1 MPKLIR
7 ERKSKNSRI
16 NPIASSRNVGGGGRM
31 ASTSTSTANHM
42 ASASQSTRRGQ
53 GFEFKHSLGQHILK
67 NPLVIKGIIDKAAIQ
82 PTDVVLEIGP
92 GTGNLTAQLLPV
104 CKKLICVEYDSRMCA
119 ELAKR
124 FQYSPDKHKLTVIH
138 GDFLK
143 VDLPFFDV
151 CVSNTP
157 YQVEC
162 MCSVCVCVCVC
173 VCVLLCTYVLLFI
186 FIISSMQHTHTRTP
200 HVHIDFG
207 PSDVQAAGTS
217 TPVQMR
223 AADVPA

>member
-173 VCVLLCTYVLLFI
+173 VCSVVHICVIIYIHHLFDAT
-186 FIISSMQHTHTRTP
+186 HTHTHAARTHRFRP
-200 HVHIDFG
+200 L
-207 PSDVQAAGTS
+207 
-217 TPVQMR
+217 
-223 AADVPA
+223 

>member
-138 GDFLK
+138 GDFLN

-173 VCVLLCTYVLLFI
+173 VCSVVHICVIIYIHHLFDAT
-186 FIISSMQHTHTRTP
+186 HTHTHAARTHRFRP
-200 HVHIDFG
+200 L
-207 PSDVQAAGTS
+207 
-217 TPVQMR
+217 
-223 AADVPA
+223 